1 MADATSRDLTS
12 ELILFVGLL
21 RAAGIR
27 IGTGQVEVFVQGAA
41 TLAPVDH
48 RDIYWAGRVTLV
60 VGHADLPVYDRV
72 FASYWLDTETVS
84 VEGEGVATDEHEAA
98 AVMVS
103 GDADEDGTRERGR
116 ADAVGAVASDAEQRR
131 RRRFDEMSEEEL
143 VAMRNLMVR
152 IPVDLPRRRSRRTA
166 STARGSRPDL
176 RRTFRKALRTDG
188 EIIEHVRRERR
199 ERPRRLVLVL
209 DVSGSMAGYSRAL
222 LQFAHAVRVAI
233 DELEVFCFGTRL
245 TRITHELDHREPDRA
260 LEAAAARVVDW
271 DGGTRIGAS
280 FATLNRRWGK
290 RGLLRGAIVVV
301 CSDGLDRGD
310 PAQLGREVARL
321 RRSAHRVVWVN
332 PLKGG
337 RDYEPIQAGMRASL
351 PHVDRFLAGHD
362 LASLEE
368 LGDVLRQLR

>member
-12 ELILFVGLL
+12 ELMLFVGLL

-27 IGTGQVEVFVQGAA
+27 IGTGQAEAFVQGTA

-48 RDIYWAGRVTLV
+48 RDIYWAGRLTLV
-60 VGHADLPVYDRV
+60 VDHADLPGYDQV
-72 FASYWLDTETVS
+72 FAAYWLDAEVAS
-84 VEGEGVATDEHEAA
+84 VRDQGVPRQESEASS
-98 AVMVS
+98 VRLS
-103 GDADEDGTRERGR
+103 EDGEDGTGERER
-116 ADAVGAVASDAEQRR
+116 ADAVGAVASDAVQLR
-131 RRRFDEMSEEEL
+131 RRRFDEASEAEL
-143 VAMRNLMVR
+143 MAMRDLMAR

-166 STARGSRPDL
+166 PTARGSSPDL

-188 EIIEHVRRERR
+188 EIIAHVRRERR

-222 LQFAHAVRVAI
+222 LQFAHAVGVAI

-260 LEAAAARVVDW
+260 LAAAADHVVDW

-280 FATLNRRWGK
+280 FATLNRRWGQ
-290 RGLLRGAIVVV
+290 RGLLRGAVVV
-301 CSDGLDRGD
+301 ICSDGLDRGD
-310 PAQLGREVARL
+310 PEQLGREVGRL
-321 RRSAHRVVWVN
+321 QRSAHRVVWVN
-332 PLKGG
+332 PLKAG
-337 RDYEPIQAGMRASL
+337 RDYEPIQAGMRAAL
-351 PHVDRFLAGHD
+351 PRVDRFLAGHD

-368 LGDVLRQLR
+368 LGEVLRQLR